1 MQTFAD
7 CLRFYNNLDVA
18 PGLRALEKMPT
29 YLVLGTGDRGR
40 SRDVDKSKALA
51 VEVFKLLRNSGYG
64 KLIKVLECQTR
75 MINTKDEKVV
85 DRALHTTYFSD
96 LEELR
101 KPRIIIH

>member
-40 SRDVDKSKALA
+40 SRDVDKSKALL
-51 VEVFKLLRNSGYG
+51 VEVF
-64 KLIKVLECQTR
+64 
-75 MINTKDEKVV
+75 
-85 DRALHTTYFSD
+85 
-96 LEELR
+96 
-101 KPRIIIH
+101 